1 MSFGRLLC
9 SMDLLIINFSIKT
22 EHDFSQK
29 LGSVK
34 LGSVQQWK
42 SVRTHQRDAL
52 QLASPA
58 EVKDADGTLALTR
71 CPAQSASTE
80 RKLCLDQSEP
90 IYQKIQ
96 TRDHFQSLY
105 MQGT

>member
-1 MSFGRLLC
+1 M
-9 SMDLLIINFSIKT
+9 T
-22 EHDFSQK
+22 PQK
-29 LGSVK
+29 LGSV
-34 LGSVQQWK
+34 QPK
-42 SVRTHQRDAL
+42 SDEDSLHPQMKKAVRTHQRDAL

-58 EVKDADGTLALTR
+58 EVEDADGTLALTR
-71 CPAQSASTE
+71 CPAQSASAE